1 MDERLLRLLIERAT
15 ERRDEAANR
24 AATARRDR
32 DAAAAT
38 LRTLTDYREESLGRA
53 PVRSGA
59 AVGVAQLS
67 TASRFDAKLVQ
78 AIHQQ
83 YRQHADRAAD
93 ATQRD
98 AALIERQRRLTAL
111 QTLETRR
118 AKQAAVTAARREQRA
133 LDEFATNLAARRRP
147 GKER

>member
-1 MDERLLRLLIERAT
+1 MDERLLKLLIERAT
-15 ERRDEAANR
+15 ERRDEAATK
-24 AATARRDR
+24 AATARRER

-53 PVRSGA
+53 PVRNGA
-59 AVGVAQLS
+59 SVGVAQL
-67 TASRFDAKLVQ
+67 ASAGQFDAKLVQ

-83 YRQHADRAAD
+83 YRQHADRASD
-93 ATQRD
+93 AQLRD
-98 AALIERQRRLTAL
+98 TALVDRQRRLTAL
-111 QTLETRR
+111 QALETRR
-118 AKQAAVTAARREQRA
+118 ARQAAAVAARREQRA

>member
-1 MDERLLRLLIERAT
+1 MDARLLRLLIERAT
-15 ERRDEAANR
+15 ERRDEALQR
-24 AATARRDR
+24 ASGARRDR

-38 LRTLTDYREESLGRA
+38 LRTLTDYREESLGRG

-59 AVGVAQLS
+59 AVGVAQLAATVS
-67 TASRFDAKLVQ
+67 FDARLVQ

-83 YRQHADRAAD
+83 YRQHAERAAD
-93 ATQRD
+93 ATMRETTL
-98 AALIERQRRLTAL
+98 AERQRRLTAL
-111 QTLETRR
+111 QTLATRR
-118 AKQAAVTAARREQRA
+118 AAQASRLAARREQQA